1 MENKLSS
8 LLGKLS
14 QQHRDQQKA
23 AAEEGSTDTGYQDMI
38 NQANT
43 ESAAV
48 EFITSLPERA
58 KPGRDY

>member
-8 LLGKLS
+8 LLCNLA

-23 AAEEGSTDTGYQDMI
+23 AAKEGSTDTGYNDMI
-38 NQANT
+38 DQANT

-48 EFITSLPERA
+48 EFISSLPERA